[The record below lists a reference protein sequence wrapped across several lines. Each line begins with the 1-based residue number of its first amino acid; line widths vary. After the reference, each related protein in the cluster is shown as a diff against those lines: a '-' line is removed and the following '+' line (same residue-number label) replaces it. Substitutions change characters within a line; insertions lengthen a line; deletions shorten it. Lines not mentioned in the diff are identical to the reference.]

1 MKTEA
6 ILKRLSA
13 LCLCLLLL
21 LAAAPLPQALAAPD
35 DEEGYSDDA
44 GYDEG
49 EDSGSSYEGEE
60 YDGESDT
67 GGDSDAE
74 DTGSAEDGDADSD
87 EEDGEE
93 NGDGED
99 GDGEPAVDPKTPGAT
114 NSDNVIAAAP
124 EAPATNAE
132 AALLI
137 SPETDMVLYEK
148 NADERRYP
156 ASTTKIMTALLVLEH
171 VDDLSQTVTAEAGDF
186 AELTADSSN
195 AGIKEGET
203 VTIKDLLYG
212 LMLPSGNECAYML
225 ARHVSGSYEAFV
237 EMMNQRAAELGCTDT
252 HFSNP
257 CGLHADDHY
266 TTARDL
272 YKIAKQAMQDE
283 TFRNIVDTVQHRMSP
298 TNVHPDAEG
307 RVILTTNKLILSSY
321 AEYAY
326 NFCKGIKTGNTS
338 QAGNCFVGYAE
349 YGDAKLYSVVLG
361 SADQSAEYPEIAA
374 SFTDTSSL
382 CKWGFDKFTSKTIVK
397 KGDTVKEIDVNLS
410 TDTDRLVLTTKN
422 DLVSLVPKDLD
433 VEKLLEAPNI
443 TAPDEVNAPI
453 KAGDVI
459 GSVTYSYDG
468 INYGTVELVAL
479 SDVEL
484 SQVLYYA
491 DKLSHFF
498 QSTVFKVILIVLA
511 VFVVVY
517 ILLNITFGGMRRRRQ
532 RKNLRA
538 RYENTNYQRRRRR

>member
-44 GYDEG
+44 GYDDG
-49 EDSGSSYEGEE
+49 EDSGASNEGEE
-60 YDGESDT
+60 YDGESDA

-87 EEDGEE
+87 AEDGEE

-349 YGDAKLYSVVLG
+349 YGDAKLYSVVMG
-361 SADQSAEYPEIAA
+361 CDDHSTEYYEIPA
-374 SFTDTSSL
+374 SFTDTRNL
-382 CKWGFDKFTSKTIVK
+382 FKWGFDAFTSKTLAK
-397 KGDTVKEIDVNLS
+397 QGDTIGYVNVRLS
-410 TDTDRLVLTTKN
+410 TDTDQLVLTAKN
-422 DLVSLVPKDLD
+422 DLISLLPSDLK
-433 VEKLLEAPNI
+433 VEDLGEPLI
-443 TAPDEVNAPI
+443 TAPESVDAPI

-459 GSVTYSYDG
+459 GSATYSYNG

-479 SDVEL
+479 SDVER
-484 SQVLYYA
+484 STVLYYS
-491 DKLSHFF
+491 DLLSNFF

-511 VFVVVY
+511 VFVVLY
-517 ILLNITFGGMRRRRQ
+517 ILFNLTFGGMRRRQ
-532 RKNLRA
+532 QHKNMRS
-538 RYENTNYQRRRRR
+538 RYRNTNYQRRRRR

>member
-49 EDSGSSYEGEE
+49 EDSGASDEGEE

-349 YGDAKLYSVVLG
+349 YGDAKLYSVVMGCDDKSLQYT
-361 SADQSAEYPEIAA
+361 DLPA
-374 SFTDTSSL
+374 SFTDTKSL
-382 CKWGFDKFTSKTIVK
+382 FEWGFDAFTSRTIATQ
-397 KGDTVKEIDVNLS
+397 GDTIGYAKVRLS
-410 TDTDRLVLTTKN
+410 TDTDQVVLTVRN
-422 DLVSLVPKDLD
+422 DLVSLLPTGLEVDQ
-433 VEKLLEAPNI
+433 LEAHP
-443 TAPDEVNAPI
+443 TAPEEVDAPI
-453 KAGDVI
+453 HAGDVL
-459 GSVTYSYDG
+459 GSVTYSYNG
-468 INYGTVELVAL
+468 VNYGTVELVAL
-479 SDVEL
+479 SDVEM
-484 SQVLYYA
+484 SRVLYFS

-498 QSTVFKVILIVLA
+498 QSTVFKVILVVLA
-511 VFVVVY
+511 AFVVLY
-517 ILLNITFGGMRRRRQ
+517 ILFNLVFGGMRRRQKR
-532 RKNLRA
+532 RNIRT
-538 RYENTNYQRRRRR
+538 RYRNTNYQRRRRR